1 MFQSPYFWALHFLS
15 FHQVN
20 PHIHLRWSCSFQF
33 YLIHLILH
41 SNWVRCQYRIPD
53 NTSSDVFSLPF
64 TLNLN
69 PFPQLLTCISD
80 PCHHHQIKSSTC
92 FQHDSQL
99 SKFIYLSNNIPLAIS
114 SLTQLTLSVIKVI
127 TTNGQSN
134 LTSPPHMDSSII
146 FARLCQCVPHLVH
159 PNRHPHYLRACPG
172 VAPFALQ
179 NFPFILPPSNI
190 VPWPTWF
197 NNPNGITIASTTFAR
212 LMVVTDRPC
221 YSICSNRLHLAS
233 FAMQPNNNNTTY
245 KVLQSSQSILSH
257 KCLAAQD
264 PTVLYK
270 CFYYIYYYTE
280 PQKSSHLLTVCNF
293 VKS

>member
-1 MFQSPYFWALHFLS
+1 MYFHCLS
-15 FHQVN
+15 
-20 PHIHLRWSCSFQF
+20 
-33 YLIHLILH
+33 
-41 SNWVRCQYRIPD
+41 
-53 NTSSDVFSLPF
+53 
-64 TLNLN
+64 LNLN
-69 PFPQLLTCISD
+69 PFPRLLTCISD
-80 PCHHHQIKSSTC
+80 PCHHHQITSSTC

-197 NNPNGITIASTTFAR
+197 NNPNGITITSTTFAR
-212 LMVVTDRPC
+212 LTVVTDRPR
-221 YSICSNRLHLAS
+221 YSVCSNRPHLAS
-233 FAMQPNNNNTTY
+233 AAMQPNNNNTTY
-245 KVLQSSQSILSH
+245 KVPQSSQSILSQVPRSSGPYSAIQMLLLYLLLH
-257 KCLAAQD
+257 WVSKKFPPFNCLQ
-264 PTVLYK
+264 L
-270 CFYYIYYYTE
+270 CQI
-280 PQKSSHLLTVCNF
+280 LTNF
-293 VKS
+293 